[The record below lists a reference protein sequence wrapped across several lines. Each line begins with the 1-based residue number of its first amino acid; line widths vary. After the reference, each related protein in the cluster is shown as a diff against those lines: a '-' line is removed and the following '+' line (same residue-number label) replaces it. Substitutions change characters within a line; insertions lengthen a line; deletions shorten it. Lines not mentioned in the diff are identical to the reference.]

1 MTKLILRLFVRN
13 SEKTDDPS
21 VRSAIGKLSGICG
34 IFSNIILFALKLFV
48 GIITGS
54 IAITA
59 DAMNNLSDASSS
71 IVMLIGFKLSE
82 KPADSEHPYGH
93 ARFEYLSGLVVAA
106 MTLIIGFELAKTSVE
121 KIFSP
126 SPVLFTVPAA
136 IILVASVI
144 VKLWMFLFNRKL
156 GKLINS
162 SALAATAIDSRND
175 AISTSAVILSAII
188 ALLAD
193 VQLDSYIGLAVALF
207 ILYSGVKLAKETISP
222 LLGENAPPELR
233 QAIIDILK
241 SEEKV
246 LGYHDLMV
254 HDYGPGQRFASLH
267 VEMDHREDPMLCHE
281 LIDDLERKCEEELG
295 VKLVIHYDPI
305 VVGDEEL
312 DRIKAVVISILKKQ
326 DERISIHDFRSV
338 RGTEH
343 TNLIFDVALPPEIF
357 HNKKK
362 IKDTLD
368 AALSECESTKYY
380 TVVTFDMASFN

>member
-13 SEKTDDPS
+13 SDKTDDPN
-21 VRSAIGKLSGICG
+21 VRTAIGKLSGAVG
-34 IFSNIILFALKLFV
+34 IFFNLVLFALKLFV

-59 DAMNNLSDASSS
+59 DALNNLSDASSS
-71 IVMLIGFKLSE
+71 IVMLVGFKLSE

-93 ARFEYLSGLVVAA
+93 ARFEYISGLAVAA

-126 SPVLFTVPAA
+126 SPVYFTVPAA
-136 IILVASVI
+136 IILIASVL
-144 VKLWMFLFNRKL
+144 VKLWMYLFNRGL
-156 GKLINS
+156 GRLISS
-162 SALAATAIDSRND
+162 SALAATAVDSRND
-175 AISTSAVILSAII
+175 AISTSAVILSAVI
-188 ALLAD
+188 ALLFD
-193 VQLDSYIGLAVALF
+193 IQLDSYIGLAVAVF
-207 ILYSGVKLAKETISP
+207 ILYSGIKLAKETISP

-233 QAIIDILK
+233 EAIIRLLR
-241 SEEKV
+241 SEERV

-281 LIDDLERKCEEELG
+281 LIDDLERRCEDELS

-312 DRIKAVVISILKKQ
+312 DRIRAVVTSILKKE
-326 DERISIHDFRSV
+326 DERISLHDFRSV
-338 RGTEH
+338 RGVEH
-343 TNLIFDVALPPEIF
+343 TNLIFDVALPPEIYDRK
-357 HNKKK
+357 NK
-362 IKDTLD
+362 IKETLD
-368 AALSECESTKYY
+368 ASLAECENTKYY
-380 TVVTFDMASFN
+380 TVITFDMASFN